1 LAEHYTPGT
10 ESVTLAGGDVL
21 LLYTDGL
28 TEALNMRM
36 EQFGQANLAGLL
48 HEYAELSASDM
59 LQQMRRHVTAFG
71 GDKPLAD
78 DLAMVA
84 LKVLG

>member
-1 LAEHYTPGT
+1 M
-10 ESVTLAGGDVL
+10 SGGDIL

-28 TEALNMRM
+28 TEAMNMQE
-36 EQFGQANLAGLL
+36 EQFGRENLAGLL
-48 HEYAELSASDM
+48 QQYAGLNASDM
-59 LQQMRRHVTAFG
+59 LQQMRRHVSAFG
-71 GDKPLAD
+71 GDKPLTY